1 MMLTAKEEKYLT
13 MGLKMVQDG
22 VKERDGFRLETV
34 GIFRCSK
41 CLLLRN
47 VATDRAVIRFTV

>member
-22 VKERDGFRLETV
+22 VKERDGFRLEIV

-41 CLLLRN
+41 
-47 VATDRAVIRFTV
+47 